1 MSKTQIVT
9 GGLDQTGSFD
19 FTSGVT
25 LGDNLLFDAS
35 SKGIYL
41 GVTSATAANLLD
53 DYEEGT
59 HSPTVTGDGGGTATL
74 DSGSNTLAY
83 TKVGRTVHLT
93 GTIYVTSVSG
103 CSGAMRMSLPFTC
116 LANSNGTGFHGV
128 MVPLF
133 SVNAAGDLGVA
144 FQLEPNAASGL
155 FFGVNDNSSSS
166 NQLSTGYYRITLT
179 YQTN

>member
-59 HSPTVTGDGGGTATL
+59 ADVNFRIEGRGDSSVAGTRSSSYTKIGNRVWVRAYMNMTSTTGE
-74 DSGSNTLAY
+74 DSGRQLQFFN
-83 TKVGRTVHLT
+83 
-93 GTIYVTSVSG
+93 
-103 CSGAMRMSLPFTC
+103 LPFTS
-116 LANSNGTGFHGV
+116 ANLYATTGSASLGGLEANADKFFQVLIDNNDTTGQIQEWDGIQGNN
-128 MVPLF
+128 F
-133 SVNAAGDLGVA
+133 SDHFDTSTVY
-144 FQLEPNAASGL
+144 LE
-155 FFGVNDNSSSS
+155 
-166 NQLSTGYYRITLT
+166 LS
-179 YQTN
+179 YQTA

>member
-1 MSKTQIVT
+1 MSVT
-9 GGLDQTGSFD
+9 TIPTAGITFN
-19 FTSGVT
+19 
-25 LGDNLLFDAS
+25 DNVLFSES
-35 SKGIYL
+35 SKGVYL
-41 GVTSATAANLLD
+41 GVTSATAANLLE

-74 DSGSNTLAY
+74 NSGSNTLAY
-83 TKVGRTVHLT
+83 TKIGRTVHLT
-93 GTIYVTSVSG
+93 GTIQVTDVSG
-103 CSGAMRMSLPFTC
+103 CSGNMRMTLPFTC

-155 FFGVNDNSSSS
+155 FFGVNDNGASSA
-166 NQLSTGYYRITLT
+166 QLNTGYYRVTLT
-179 YQTN
+179 YQTT